1 MGVFLIFVV
10 ILISSLILIG
20 LSIYGDNF
28 VSWEDASE
36 NSFKDFVRAYSEE
49 MLTIGVILLIAA
61 IIAMSISGIVAGVMS
76 DSTEPNI
83 QYAEEYD
90 ELMSKMET
98 DKDNLAYKL
107 RVEKY
112 NNRIDKA
119 KQDLDNYW
127 IGWYVDRS
135 LLSLPKIKIK

>member
-1 MGVFLIFVV
+1 MINIGSGLIVTKFVNP
-10 ILISSLILIG
+10 S
-20 LSIYGDNF
+20 NF
-28 VSWEDASE
+28 KA
-36 NSFKDFVRAYSEE
+36 FVWSYAEE
-49 MLTIGVILLIAA
+49 LLVIGVVLLIAA
-61 IIAMSISGIVAGVMS
+61 IIPMGILGIVAGVMS
-76 DSTEPNI
+76 NSTEPSI

-112 NNRIDKA
+112 NNRIDRA

>member
-10 ILISSLILIG
+10 ILILSLILIG
-20 LSIYGDNF
+20 LSIYGELGI
-28 VSWEDASE
+28 SWEDACE
-36 NSFKDFVRAYSEE
+36 NSVKYFIRDYSEE
-49 MLTIGVILLIAA
+49 LLVAGVILLIVA
-61 IIAMSISGIVAGVMS
+61 IISMSISGIVAGVMS

-107 RVEKY
+107 RVDKY